1 MTLMELTTG
10 FVAGAGLGGLFFGGL
25 WLTVRRLPSTSTPA
39 LLVLGSY
46 VVRLAGLG
54 LGLYVIVRLGGAP
67 ALLAAVVGLFA
78 ARQVLIARW
87 KEA

>member
-1 MTLMELTTG
+1 MPLMELTMG
-10 FVAGAGLGGLFFGGL
+10 FAAGAALGGLFFGGL

-39 LLVLGSY
+39 LLALGSY

-54 LGLYVIVRLGGAP
+54 LGLYAIVRLGGAP
-67 ALLAAVVGLFA
+67 ALLAAVVGLLVS
-78 ARQVLIARW
+78 RQVLIARW